1 MESTRCRVIPGLNH
15 VPCFRA
21 TRGRPRRS
29 DVSNKATQNAASNI
43 PPTNTSQSTSTNT
56 TNATVIGA
64 ACQLTGDII
73 LDGDAII
80 CGSVDGQVEVTGTLE
95 IADSAVI
102 KGGVR
107 GGAIHLNGTVEG
119 DVTCIDYLRLGA
131 SATLQGNIFANAFSA
146 DEGATARGHVVIGP
160 HALAAAEQ
168 NALDLANGV
177 ETNNVVVDD
186 VESTNVS
193 TKTPAA
199 RNVVR
204 RRSDLLKKAA

>member
-1 MESTRCRVIPGLNH
+1 MT
-15 VPCFRA
+15 
-21 TRGRPRRS
+21 
-29 DVSNKATQNAASNI
+29 NKATNNLANTV
-43 PPTNTSQSTSTNT
+43 PPTNTNQAGTTAGT

-80 CGSVDGQVEVTGTLE
+80 CGSVEGQVEVTGTLE
-95 IADSAVI
+95 IADSAII

-146 DEGATARGHVVIGP
+146 EEGATARGHVVIGP

-168 NALDLANGV
+168 NSIENG
-177 ETNNVVVDD
+177 TTTVDD
-186 VESTNVS
+186 TTDDTEAPTV